1 MKRKII
7 IDEINRGK
15 NYVQGKWFVT
25 RQIYYFIL
33 FFFQI
38 HILYAEKSTHI
49 CITVQYIYI
58 VYRIHMF
65 KTIKFIV

>member
-33 FFFQI
+33 YFFQI
-38 HILYAEKSTHI
+38 YLYAEKSTHI
-49 CITVQYIYI
+49 YITVQYIYI

-65 KTIKFIV
+65 KTIKFNV